1 MDIAITV
8 IVCFI
13 VLVFVFFII
22 FSYILFNIVIRNDT
36 NKNLI
41 FKNNTDEE
49 EKNEY
54 FECCIYSFWGVL
66 FDAAWHERRSSDD
79 VALCCVDTGS

>member
-22 FSYILFNIVIRNDT
+22 FSYILFYIVSRNDT
-36 NKNLI
+36 NKN
-41 FKNNTDEE
+41 
-49 EKNEY
+49 
-54 FECCIYSFWGVL
+54 
-66 FDAAWHERRSSDD
+66 
-79 VALCCVDTGS
+79 